1 MPRIVDNLIAYKVL
15 SMLVTPFTET
25 TAFKLGIIDKDGNNL
40 IKTSKFTTPEQ
51 RNAYTYL
58 TRLVFNIKKILNK
71 LPGGDNKTKNLIAAL
86 WLVKESYNSRTTPLA
101 EDVDK
106 LIKMLDTVTLV
117 EEEIE
122 VHQFFEAKVKEDSIG
137 GGGVATMGFGA
148 PGGTIPNITGAGV
161 STDEPAIKPK
171 DLYKYKKK
179 NGGVLSLTRR
189 ASPIK

>member
-25 TAFKLGIIDKDGNNL
+25 PAFKLGIIDKDGNNL
-40 IKTSKFTTPEQ
+40 IKTSKLEGEQ
-51 RNAYTYL
+51 KDAYTYL

-86 WLVKESYNSRTTPLA
+86 WLVKESYNSRTTPLT
-101 EDVDK
+101 EDVNK

-122 VHQFFEAKVKEDSIG
+122 VNYFFEARVKEDSIG
-137 GGGVATMGFGA
+137 GGGVATMGIGA

-179 NGGVLSLTRR
+179 NAGVLSLTRR
-189 ASPIK
+189 ASPVK

>member
-40 IKTSKFTTPEQ
+40 IKTSKLEGEQ
-51 RNAYTYL
+51 KEAYTYL

-122 VHQFFEAKVKEDSIG
+122 VHQFFESKIKEDSIG

-148 PGGTIPNITGAGV
+148 PGGTTPNITGAGV
-161 STDEPAIKPK
+161 STDKPAIRPK

-189 ASPIK
+189 ASPVK

>member
-40 IKTSKFTTPEQ
+40 IKTSKFTTSEQ

-122 VHQFFEAKVKEDSIG
+122 VHQFFEAKIKEDIIG
-137 GGGVATMGFGA
+137 GG
-148 PGGTIPNITGAGV
+148 TISNIAGAGV
-161 STDEPAIKPK
+161 STDKTVVRPK

>member
-25 TAFKLGIIDKDGNNL
+25 KAFKLGIIDKDGNNI
-40 IKTSKFTTPEQ
+40 IKTSKLQGEQ
-51 RNAYTYL
+51 KDAYTYL
-58 TRLVFNIKKILNK
+58 TRLVFNIKKILNR

-101 EDVDK
+101 EDVDR

-122 VHQFFEAKVKEDSIG
+122 VNQFFESKLKED
-137 GGGVATMGFGA
+137 GA
-148 PGGTIPNITGAGV
+148 IANVTGAGV
-161 STDEPAIKPK
+161 STDQPAIKQK
-171 DLYKYKKK
+171 DIYKYKKK

-189 ASPIK
+189 ASTVQ

>member
-25 TAFKLGIIDKDGNNL
+25 KAFKLGIIDKDGNNL
-40 IKTSKFTTPEQ
+40 IKTSKLQGEQ
-51 RNAYTYL
+51 KDAYTYL
-58 TRLVFNIKKILNK
+58 NRLVFNIKKILNR

-122 VHQFFEAKVKEDSIG
+122 VNQFFESKLKEDD
-137 GGGVATMGFGA
+137 GGGVASMGIGA

-161 STDEPAIKPK
+161 STDKPVIRPK

-189 ASPIK
+189 ASTVK

>member
-40 IKTSKFTTPEQ
+40 IKTSKFTTSEQ

-58 TRLVFNIKKILNK
+58 TRLVFNIKKILNR

-122 VHQFFEAKVKEDSIG
+122 VHQFFESKIKEDSIG

-161 STDEPAIKPK
+161 STDKPVPKPA

>member
-25 TAFKLGIIDKDGNNL
+25 PAFKLGIIDKDGNNL
-40 IKTSKFTTPEQ
+40 IKTSKLEGEQ
-51 RNAYTYL
+51 KEAYTYL

-86 WLVKESYNSRTTPLA
+86 WLVKESYNSRTTPLS

-161 STDEPAIKPK
+161 STDKPVPKPK
-171 DLYKYKKK
+171 DIYKYKKK